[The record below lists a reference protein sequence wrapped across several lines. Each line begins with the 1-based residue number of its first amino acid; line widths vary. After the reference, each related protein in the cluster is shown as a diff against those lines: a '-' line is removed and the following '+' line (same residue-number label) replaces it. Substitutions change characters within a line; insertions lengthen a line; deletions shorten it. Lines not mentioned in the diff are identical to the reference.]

1 MNFLAHIYLS
11 GDDEELQIGN
21 FIADSVKGKK
31 YLSFPPKIQEGII
44 LHRAIDTFTDTHPVV
59 RKSVRRLFPVYS
71 HYSNVIID
79 IIYDHYLAANWTDYS
94 AIPLDQYVQVFYEL
108 LNRNYKILPLKVQQ
122 FLPYMI
128 RDNWLLDYATIE
140 GIGKILMQ
148 MNQRTENKSKMNLA
162 VRELKMF
169 YPEFEN
175 EFKLFFLDLENFAS
189 ERRKHL

>member
-44 LHRAIDTFTDTHPVV
+44 LHRAIDTFTDTHSVV

-71 HYSNVIID
+71 HYSTVIVD
-79 IIYDHYLAANWTDYS
+79 ILYDHYLAANWKDYS
-94 AIPLDQYVQVFYEL
+94 AIPLDQYVQNFYNS
-108 LNRNYKILPLKVQQ
+108 LNKNYKVLPLKVQQ

-148 MNQRTENKSKMNLA
+148 MDQRTGNKSKMDLA
-162 VRELKMF
+162 VHELKMF

-175 EFKLFFLDLENFAS
+175 EFKIFFKDLERFAL
-189 ERRKHL
+189 ERIPRL